1 MVGSIEPNLSVPTQN
16 QGNISTQIPMSYSN
30 SSFAQ
35 SKSLSPEYTPLID
48 EKGETNRRTHVK
60 KACDACRAKKI
71 KCDGLQPCG
80 SCKKKAESALT
91 PQEIQCTYSFECK
104 KKEPSK
110 PRTSNKQILGLLNDK
125 LASLEKMLNIIQEN
139 TIKGIKTSPPSS
151 LCSATSSSSSATLI
165 GQQQQ
170 QHHHQQQK
178 YPITIKQEEYVE
190 MQIPSMNTNKNS
202 SIATPDATT
211 NKKTDFKVQ
220 KKTNH
225 KHLFSKIS
233 NSKSLSA
240 ALKVKPPFGAEKISG
255 FLHDNEDARKYHTR
269 SKCCFLIL
277 TQEGFNW
284 VKKKINL
291 PDCDALI
298 NKIAK
303 LNELLRKDNELYIQ
317 KVFQRVES
325 PTLVKPPEAILD
337 VLCKHLPK
345 TVSYAYSMLA
355 VKATQTLIETY
366 KTDLN
371 TMDEENLFLANS
383 VLLLT
388 CSVAKCDKDLISI
401 SLKKELEFWEKV
413 FLLNTVSFYQKFTLS
428 TYNPQTLS
436 SGLLCL
442 QSLWY
447 LCIYLQN
454 SPSPKVAVM
463 IASAAITM
471 AQELDIMAPSVV
483 NSLESLEERNECR
496 LLWFHW
502 FVVDTNFSIWY
513 GKPNYISLE
522 QLIICDNDCQSDFL
536 AAFNMTMDP
545 ALLAPEKCEER
556 YNFLSQSAI
565 GHYFIM
571 FDLKF
576 RLIGITSL
584 AYKDILSVQNERRPL
599 NDIKK
604 DVDKTNEKLLDFIAT
619 LKRGFKLSED
629 CSVEDVYER
638 LTVIQ
643 ASNNTDFI
651 SLQFFGLNILLDFYT
666 LLLIVNSKLLSDL
679 TILDQQETSAITK
692 STILTLF
699 KLGDIALNK
708 CWSPASGCQVLFSLA
723 CAFCMGTMIAISDKN
738 FLKENINTFV
748 QTLKTIIK
756 ANEKKGFI
764 DPLIWSVI
772 TIYNIHLLRLLFL
785 HGRDILDKTM
795 VLQWEKVF
803 AEETKK
809 LYHRVITISK
819 SMVEI
824 VEESNVVR
832 RQAGRPIF
840 KNHFSPTS
848 LDTLLKPSPLD
859 WMSQMSPLTLNAL
872 NNLDSNGLQNGILTN
887 SPGILGTGL
896 QGLTP
901 FTNSGLYNINMS
913 REPSIMG
920 FPKNTPN
927 NNWGA
932 SVKSPNQISMMN
944 SRSSALDLPPLIPQ
958 SPIKRPSVTSQMS
971 DNLLRKHTLNNN
983 ALFSEQA
990 NMRNSGLAKGDNR
1003 NFSQMPSNLLN
1014 PPAPSK
1020 TIEIPEALRDLY
1032 FDDIF
1037 GLNSFNALEFLDDEM
1052 FTHAN
1057 SEKKE

>member
-1 MVGSIEPNLSVPTQN
+1 MQQSLNMMGSIEPSLNVPIQN
-16 QGNISTQIPMSYSN
+16 QMNLG
-30 SSFAQ
+30 
-35 SKSLSPEYTPLID
+35 EYTPLND
-48 EKGETNRRTHVK
+48 DKNESNRRTHVK

-80 SCKKKAESALT
+80 SCKKKAESAAM
-91 PQEIQCTYSFECK
+91 PNEIQCTFSFECK

-110 PRTSNKQILGLLNDK
+110 PRTSNKQILGMLTDK
-125 LASLEKMLNIIQEN
+125 LASLEKMLNVIQEN
-139 TIKGIKTSPPSS
+139 TIKRIKTSSPTSLSS
-151 LCSATSSSSSATLI
+151 AASSSSSATLI
-165 GQQQQ
+165 GQPTTTRTTTAKISYHYKTRRVCKYANSTHDQQ
-170 QHHHQQQK
+170 
-178 YPITIKQEEYVE
+178 
-190 MQIPSMNTNKNS
+190 NS
-202 SIATPDATT
+202 NCP
-211 NKKTDFKVQ
+211 NYFKVQ
-220 KKTNH
+220 KKTNI
-225 KHLFSKIS
+225 KHLFSKAS
-233 NSKSLSA
+233 NHKQLSVA
-240 ALKVKPPFGAEKISG
+240 TTNKVKPPFGAEKISG
-255 FLHDNEDARKYHTR
+255 FLHDNEDARKYHIRT
-269 SKCCFLIL
+269 KCCFLIL

-284 VKKKINL
+284 VKKKIRL
-291 PDCDALI
+291 PDCDALLT
-298 NKIAK
+298 KIAK

-355 VKATQTLIETY
+355 VKSTQALIETY

-371 TMDEENLFLANS
+371 TMEEEKLFLVNA

-388 CSVAKCDKDLISI
+388 CSVAKCNKDLV
-401 SLKKELEFWEKV
+401 SLSSKKELEFWEKV

-428 TYNPQTLS
+428 TYNPETLK

-471 AQELDIMAPSVV
+471 AQELNIMAPSVV
-483 NSLESLEERNECR
+483 NSLENLEERNECR
-496 LLWFHW
+496 MLWFHW
-502 FVVDTNFSIWY
+502 FAVDTNFSIWY
-513 GKPNYISLE
+513 GKPNYISIE
-522 QLIICDNDCQSDFL
+522 QLTVCDRDCHTDFL

-545 ALLAPEKCEER
+545 ALFATDKCQQR
-556 YNFLSQSAI
+556 YDFLSQSAL

-576 RLIGITSL
+576 RLMGITSL

-599 NDIKK
+599 NDLKK
-604 DVDKTNEKLLDFIAT
+604 DVDATNAKLLEFIAS
-619 LKRGFKLSED
+619 LKRAFKLSED
-629 CSVEDVYER
+629 CSVEDVFER
-638 LTVIQ
+638 LIAIQ
-643 ASNNTDFI
+643 AHNNTDFI
-651 SLQFFGLNILLDFYT
+651 SLQFFGLNILLDSYT

-679 TILDQQETSAITK
+679 TILDQQETSDITK
-692 STILTLF
+692 STILNLF
-699 KLGDIALNK
+699 KLCDLALNK

-723 CAFCMGTMIAISDKN
+723 CAFCMGTMIAISDKK
-738 FLKENINTFV
+738 FLKEHVKTFV
-748 QTLKTIIK
+748 QSLKTITE

-785 HGRDILDKTM
+785 HGRDILDKSM

-803 AEETKK
+803 AEDTKK
-809 LYHRVITISK
+809 LYNKVITISK

-872 NNLDSNGLQNGILTN
+872 NNLDSNALQNGMLTN
-887 SPGILGTGL
+887 SPGLLGAGL

-901 FTNSGLYNINMS
+901 FTNNGLNNINMS

-920 FPKNTPN
+920 FSKS
-927 NNWGA
+927 NNWGD
-932 SVKSPNQISMMN
+932 SMKSPNQISMMN
-944 SRSSALDLPPLIPQ
+944 SRSSALDMPPLIPQ

-983 ALFSEQA
+983 ALFFEQA
-990 NMRNSGLAKGDNR
+990 NMQKPGLLKADNKSS
-1003 NFSQMPSNLLN
+1003 SQMPSNLLN
-1014 PPAPSK
+1014 TSAPSK

-1057 SEKKE
+1057 SQGKE